1 MWLHL
6 EILLTGVAVVLGV
19 LALLWGTAA
28 LLGLGFKLAERRH
41 MAAAEPASS
50 GQAGSPDPPR
60 HHLAPIVAAVA
71 HALERPHH
79 IVELSVPG
87 HTMPSWSRDSRFRH
101 PSSQRVRWDIYA
113 NSPPAKP

>member
-60 HHLAPIVAAVA
+60 HHLALIVAAVA
-71 HALERPHH
+71 NDDGAQADIGDIGERETAEDRG
-79 IVELSVPG
+79 VQ
-87 HTMPSWSRDSRFRH
+87 D
-101 PSSQRVRWDIYA
+101 
-113 NSPPAKP
+113 PPLGLGPPII